1 MGYADLLC
9 SPEGRR
15 TRLID
20 KNKPDLTRLEPGAAV
35 GVHCIAQDSKGNL
48 YVGEIYSE
56 RAQKFVP
63 ITTRVK
69 K

>member
-63 ITTRVK
+63 ITTRIK